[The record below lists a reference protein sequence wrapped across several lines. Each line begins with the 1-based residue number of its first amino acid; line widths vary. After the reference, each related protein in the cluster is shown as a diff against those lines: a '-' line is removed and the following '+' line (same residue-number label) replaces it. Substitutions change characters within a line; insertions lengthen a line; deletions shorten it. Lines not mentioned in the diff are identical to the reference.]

1 MKERIL
7 IIEDEAAIRE
17 ILVTLLEDAGY
28 TVATAV
34 DGLEGVALFQAE
46 GADLVLLDI
55 MLPKIDGY
63 AVCEWLRQRS
73 NVPVVML
80 TALDAEEAQLRA
92 FAALADDYITKPF
105 SLSLVLAR
113 PVLALSAAS
122 ARMARLDW
130 TARCEEGRRDEL
142 GLLAHNLMAERLDAA
157 MQALEADVD
166 EIAALSA
173 QQREFFAAA
182 SHELKTPLTILRGQ
196 LESMQ
201 LGLGCYRNTQAV
213 LPEAL
218 AEVAR
223 MERLVAEILTL
234 VKLER
239 ADAWTQTPL
248 DLSALT
254 VEVCTVL
261 APLAEERGMD
271 FRCALAEDVWVRGNA
286 ALLEKAWHNIIDNA
300 LRHSPPGALVQV
312 RLEETQF
319 SVKNSGAHLPNGEE
333 AALFRPFSRATRA
346 PSAVS
351 DGSGLGLA
359 LTATILERHG
369 LGYVLTDTGE
379 GVVFRVWLEQNQN

>member
-1 MKERIL
+1 
-7 IIEDEAAIRE
+7 
-17 ILVTLLEDAGY
+17 
-28 TVATAV
+28 
-34 DGLEGVALFQAE
+34 
-46 GADLVLLDI
+46 
-55 MLPKIDGY
+55 
-63 AVCEWLRQRS
+63 
-73 NVPVVML
+73 
-80 TALDAEEAQLRA
+80 
-92 FAALADDYITKPF
+92 
-105 SLSLVLAR
+105 
-113 PVLALSAAS
+113 
-122 ARMARLDW
+122 MARLDW

-142 GLLAHNLMAERLDAA
+142 GLLAHNLNLMAERLDAA

-201 LGLGCYRNTQAV
+201 LGLGRYRDTQAV

-254 VEVCTVL
+254 VEVCTAL
-261 APLAEERGMD
+261 APVAEERGMD

-312 RLEETQF
+312 
-319 SVKNSGAHLPNGEE
+319 
-333 AALFRPFSRATRA
+333 
-346 PSAVS
+346 
-351 DGSGLGLA
+351 
-359 LTATILERHG
+359 
-369 LGYVLTDTGE
+369 
-379 GVVFRVWLEQNQN
+379 